1 MTFTKEGDRIESWL
15 GSRPGVDIE
24 AVVVEKADNV
34 VAGRSWGH
42 LVTGYQVLPKLLVR
56 GESFFKASQ
65 TGQDL
70 FDVIVFW
77 FDMPVVLQ
85 KMLLE
90 VELFGELPSAD
101 EVWPLTQSRITVCFL

>member
-90 VELFGELPSAD
+90 VELFGELPAD
-101 EVWPLTQSRITVCFL
+101 KVWPLTQSCISVCVL